1 VGTAVLGCPCAPSS
15 LFCQHRALQTGKTS
29 LSFAES
35 DSRGRMFRF
44 TTEYH
49 KSVTTIDQI
58 NPIYR
63 VHPRTKKGKGFPFW
77 GNQKKL
83 HNT

>member
-1 VGTAVLGCPCAPSS
+1 
-15 LFCQHRALQTGKTS
+15 
-29 LSFAES
+29 
-35 DSRGRMFRF
+35 MFRF